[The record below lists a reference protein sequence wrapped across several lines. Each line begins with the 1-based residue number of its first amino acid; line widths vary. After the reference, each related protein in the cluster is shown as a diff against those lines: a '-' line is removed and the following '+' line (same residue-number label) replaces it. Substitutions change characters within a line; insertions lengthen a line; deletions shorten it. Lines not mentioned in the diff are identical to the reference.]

1 MRQSYGALV
10 INNNTTPSRAP
21 NAAAVHTQGW
31 AAHGVSQHGDQSV
44 PPTPATGKLT
54 LVPGVYQIVVSLAI
68 ETEDISGTSGDGVGL
83 VSAQLYKG
91 GSAVGGTKRTVSMLA
106 VDRPQSIHIEDIVEI
121 TEAQAEA
128 GTNYV
133 QLFLSSGDASGNDV
147 TVTNAIFAAYRK
159 A

>member
-10 INNNTTPSRAP
+10 INANTTPSRAP

-44 PPTPATGKLT
+44 TPATATGKLT
-54 LVPGVYQIVVSLAI
+54 LVPGVYRVTASLAI
-68 ETEDISGTSGDGVGL
+68 ETEDISGTSGDAIGL

-91 GSAVGGTKRTVSMLA
+91 GSAIGGTKRTVSMLA
-106 VDRPQSIHIEDIVEI
+106 HDRPQVVQIEDIVEI

-128 GTNYV
+128 ATNYV
-133 QLFLSSGDASGNDV
+133 QVYLSSGDASGNDV
-147 TVTNAIFAAYRK
+147 TVSNAIFAAYRL

>member
-31 AAHGVSQHGDQSV
+31 AAHAVSQQGDQSV
-44 PPTPATGKLT
+44 TPAASTGKLT
-54 LVPGVYQIVVSLAI
+54 LAAGVYRVVASLAI
-68 ETEDISGTSGDGVGL
+68 ETEDISGTSGDGIGL

-91 GSAVGGTKRTVSMLA
+91 GSAVSGTKRTVSMIA
-106 VDRPQSIHIEDIVEI
+106 IDRPQSVHLEDIVQI
-121 TEAQAEA
+121 TEAQVEA
-128 GTNYV
+128 ATNYV
-133 QLFLSSGDASGNDV
+133 QVYLSSGDASGNDV
-147 TVTNAIFAAYRK
+147 TVNNGILAAYRM